1 MIRFLKITCLFCLF
15 GLAASFTS
23 CRFYSFTGASISTDV
38 KTVTIQHFPNRAATI
53 EPTLSQ
59 HFTEKLKDA
68 FLGQTSLT
76 LEPNG
81 ADLNFSGSI
90 VKYEVKPIAIQA
102 NEQAAQNR
110 LTIAVKVT
118 FENIKD
124 NSKNFDQ
131 QFSRYAD
138 YDSSQNLADIEA
150 DLIEEI
156 TTELVEDIFNKAVVN
171 W

>member
-1 MIRFLKITCLFCLF
+1 MIKISKLIYLFVVAVLF
-15 GLAASFTS
+15 TACG
-23 CRFYSFTGASISTDV
+23 FYSFTGASIAADV
-38 KTVTIQHFPNRAATI
+38 KTVAVQYFPNRAATI

-59 HFTEKLKDA
+59 HFTENLKDYLLA
-68 FLGQTSLT
+68 QTNLN
-76 LEPNG
+76 LESDA

-110 LTIAVKVT
+110 LTITVKVK
-118 FENIKD
+118 FENTKD
-124 NSKNFDQ
+124 DSKSFDQ

-138 YDSSQNLADIEA
+138 YDSSQSLGDVETS
-150 DLIEEI
+150 LIEQI

>member
-1 MIRFLKITCLFCLF
+1 MIKISKVIHLFV
-15 GLAASFTS
+15 LAVLLTA
-23 CRFYSFTGASISTDV
+23 CGFYSFTGASIAADV
-38 KTVTIQHFPNRAATI
+38 KTVAVQYFPNRAATI

-59 HFTEKLKDA
+59 HFTEKLKDYLLA
-68 FLGQTSLT
+68 QTNLNLDSDA
-76 LEPNG
+76 

-110 LTIAVKVT
+110 LTIAVKVK
-118 FENIKD
+118 FENTKD
-124 NSKNFDQ
+124 NSKSFDQ

-138 YDSSQNLADIEA
+138 YDSSQSLVDVEVN
-150 DLIEEI
+150 LIERI
-156 TTELVEDIFNKAVVN
+156 TAELVEDIFNKAVVN

>member
-1 MIRFLKITCLFCLF
+1 MIRFLKVYCLFVLVAF
-15 GLAASFTS
+15 FTS
-23 CRFYSFTGASISTDV
+23 CGFYSFTGASISADV
-38 KTVTIQHFPNRAATI
+38 KTVAVQYFPNRATTI

-59 HFTEKLKDA
+59 NFTEKLKDS
-68 FLGQTSLT
+68 FLGQTNLT
-76 LEPNG
+76 LEPNT

-110 LTIAVKVT
+110 LTIAVKVK
-118 FENIKD
+118 FENTKD

-138 YDSSQNLADIEA
+138 YDSSQSLADVES

-156 TTELVEDIFNKAVVN
+156 TTELVEDVFNKAVVN

>member
-1 MIRFLKITCLFCLF
+1 MIKLSKVICLFVLAVLF
-15 GLAASFTS
+15 TACG
-23 CRFYSFTGASISTDV
+23 FYSFTGASIAAGV
-38 KTVTIQHFPNRAATI
+38 KTVAVQYFPNRAATI

-59 HFTEKLKDA
+59 HFTEKLKDY
-68 FLGQTSLT
+68 FLAQTNLN
-76 LEPNG
+76 LESDA

-110 LTIAVKVT
+110 LTIAVKVK
-118 FENIKD
+118 FENTKD
-124 NSKNFDQ
+124 DSKSFDQ

-138 YDSSQNLADIEA
+138 YDSSQNLADVETE
-150 DLIEEI
+150 LIEQI
-156 TTELVEDIFNKAVVN
+156 TAELVEDIFNKAVVN